1 VNFIFLVPIFIFLIE
16 SENFLKVDSFFE
28 LSTLLT
34 IKFLLVFNKTMNF
47 YQIFFSSIF
56 LNLFDIYF
64 MKKYYCIS
72 NNDSLEQETKNK
84 NIRKLNEFIFNFKF
98 LMIGYFTN
106 FLWFLYISK
115 NLRFFVFDE
124 SKIIYIILIK
134 YPYK

>member
-1 VNFIFLVPIFIFLIE
+1 MNFIFLVPIFIFLIE